1 MEDRPTL
8 CKERIKV
15 VKKTLFGG
23 LIGIHQ
29 LDQHYPTIKY
39 IFGLQKSVQIMIHK
53 GVSGGGRWSTVNIL
67 SKHSCLEDYNMCGS
81 NHIIVDLILYK
92 SSSLGLG

>member
-39 IFGLQKSVQIMIHK
+39 IFRLV
-53 GVSGGGRWSTVNIL
+53 
-67 SKHSCLEDYNMCGS
+67 CS
-81 NHIIVDLILYK
+81 NYDP
-92 SSSLGLG
+92 